1 MNDKITKNEE
11 HFNEIRR
18 KKEAE
23 NEEKRSQT
31 NRRLES
37 EFHRSDSNVIE
48 KFRGENNEKI
58 S

>member
-23 NEEKRSQT
+23 NKEKLSQT
-31 NRRLES
+31 NRRLELES
-37 EFHRSDSNVIE
+37 EFNRPETDFI
-48 KFRGENNEKI
+48 KRFKGEIKQ
-58 S
+58 

>member
-23 NEEKRSQT
+23 NAKKRSQT

-37 EFHRSDSNVIE
+37 EFNRTDNNVIE
-48 KFRGENNEKI
+48 KFRGENKR
-58 S
+58 

>member
-23 NEEKRSQT
+23 NREKLNQT
-31 NRRLES
+31 NRRIES
-37 EFHRSDSNVIE
+37 EFNRAETDFIK
-48 KFRGENNEKI
+48 KFRGENKR
-58 S
+58 